1 MCLKDDGKQRRGDCG
16 GINNFHLRQASDEG
30 GGEDKKHEG
39 ITIRN
44 VEMNILW
51 SFIQMFSFFFPSIVC
66 EVFAAR
72 KHLPVKWRQCSSDD
86 SLLTDL
92 PRLQASDF

>member
-1 MCLKDDGKQRRGDCG
+1 MSGRGW
-16 GINNFHLRQASDEG
+16 
-30 GGEDKKHEG
+30 GEDKKHEG

-72 KHLPVKWRQCSSDD
+72 KHPPVKWRQCSSDAPP
-86 SLLTDL
+86 LTDFL
-92 PRLQASDF
+92 GYKRLISNVPLH